1 MKKEE
6 FIAQLRKELSGLPK
20 KELEERLTFYS
31 EMIDDRMEDGLTEQ
45 DAVSDIGSVEEIST
59 QIISDIPFTKIAKE
73 KITKQR
79 RFKNWEILLLALGA
93 PIWVSLA
100 IAAVA
105 VLFSLFVAVFSVV
118 FSVAVA
124 LIATFVAVLVSGV
137 GGVLVGIFYL
147 FSGNALS
154 GVALIGAS
162 IFCAGLSILFFYV
175 GKALVKAMPALIK
188 KTIVGVKRLF
198 IKKEKAL

>member
-31 EMIDDRMEDGLTEQ
+31 EMIDDRMEEGLTEQ

-59 QIISDIPFTKIAKE
+59 QIISDIPFRKIAKE

-100 IAAVA
+100 IAAFA
-105 VLFSLFVAVFSVV
+105 VLFSLFIAVFSVI

-147 FSGNALS
+147 FSGNAFS
-154 GVALIGAS
+154 GAALIGAS

>member
-1 MKKEE
+1 MKKDE

-31 EMIDDRMEDGLTEQ
+31 EMIDDRMEEGLTEQ

-100 IAAVA
+100 IAAIA
-105 VLFSLFVAVFSVV
+105 VLFSLFVAVFSVI

-154 GVALIGAS
+154 SVALIGAS

-175 GKALVKAMPALIK
+175 GKALLKAMPALIK
-188 KTIVGVKRLF
+188 KTLVGVKRLF
-198 IKKEKAL
+198 IKKEKTV

>member
-31 EMIDDRMEDGLTEQ
+31 EMIDDRMEEGLTEQ

-105 VLFSLFVAVFSVV
+105 VLFSLFIAVFSVI

-124 LIATFVAVLVSGV
+124 LIATCVAVLVSGV

-154 GVALIGAS
+154 GAALIGAS

-188 KTIVGVKRLF
+188 KTLVGVKRLF

>member
-1 MKKEE
+1 MKKDE

-31 EMIDDRMEDGLTEQ
+31 EMIDDRMEEGLTEQ

-105 VLFSLFVAVFSVV
+105 VLFSLFIAVFSVI

-154 GVALIGAS
+154 GAALIGAS

-188 KTIVGVKRLF
+188 KTLVGVKRLF

>member
-105 VLFSLFVAVFSVV
+105 VLFSLFVAVFSVI

-154 GVALIGAS
+154 GAALIGAS
-162 IFCAGLSILFFYV
+162 IFCEGFSILFFYV

-188 KTIVGVKRLF
+188 KTLVGVKRLF